1 MPFRVSGKNIDIGE
15 ALRGRVNQR
24 IAEATAKYFDGGY
37 SGHVTIG
44 KDGFGFR
51 TECVIHLDSGIVLEA
66 DAMAGDAYS
75 SADQAAERIEKRL
88 RRYKRRLKD
97 HQAGARTN
105 GAAAH
110 ERSIR
115 TMLRRR
121 ATSSRRRSEDTDEEI
136 TEFNPVIIAEST
148 TALKRMSVS
157 DAVMQLD
164 MTGTAVVVFR
174 HAGHGRVN
182 LVYRRADGHIGWID
196 PPAVDRSRTAID
208 GPSPA
213 PYGPPP
219 LARTWSIST
228 GVEFGFTEDFAPA
241 LSESTYSAG

>member
-1 MPFRVSGKNIDIGE
+1 MPFRVSGKNIAIGD

-51 TECVIHLDSGIVLEA
+51 TECVVHLDSGIVLEA
-66 DAMAGDAYS
+66 EAIAGDAYS
-75 SADQAAERIEKRL
+75 SADQAAGRIEKRL
-88 RRYKRRLKD
+88 RRYKGRLKD
-97 HQAGARTN
+97 HQAARMD
-105 GAAAH
+105 GQGIDQAAPSYVIA
-110 ERSIR
+110 
-115 TMLRRR
+115 
-121 ATSSRRRSEDTDEEI
+121 APDEDTDEEI

-164 MTGTAVVVFR
+164 LTGTAVVVFR

-196 PPAVDRSRTAID
+196 PPAVEA
-208 GPSPA
+208 
-213 PYGPPP
+213 
-219 LARTWSIST
+219 
-228 GVEFGFTEDFAPA
+228 
-241 LSESTYSAG
+241 